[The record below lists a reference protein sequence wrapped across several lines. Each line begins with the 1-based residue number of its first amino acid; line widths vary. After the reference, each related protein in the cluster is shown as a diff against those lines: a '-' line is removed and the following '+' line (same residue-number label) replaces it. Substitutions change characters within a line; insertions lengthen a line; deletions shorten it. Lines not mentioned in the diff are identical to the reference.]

1 MRKEAR
7 EAPGSLLPAWLSG
20 GPVALSTIGLIVGTL
35 FFAASLSP
43 SLVPRTWTMQGVL
56 SGLSLAAG
64 YAAGV
69 ALRWCWSYLELP
81 VPSRRVQRVLLALAA
96 VACLIVAVTF
106 LRQASDW
113 QNSIRV
119 LMDMETVDTAR
130 PFRVAL
136 LALPL
141 FAGILMFSRAF
152 LFTFRVI
159 SARLHR
165 HIPRRISHGL
175 GVMLAVAL
183 FWSVID
189 GVLLA
194 ALMRGL
200 DTSFQQFD
208 ALMEPEVAAPD
219 DPTRTGSAA
228 SLVEWNT
235 LGRTGR
241 SFVSSG
247 PGVDTLRAFHGE
259 SVLKPIRVYVGLNSA
274 ENIRA
279 RARLAVEELER
290 TGAFQR
296 AVLVIATPT
305 GTGWLDPSAIDTL
318 EFLHRGDVATVA
330 LQYSYLP
337 SWLSLLS
344 EEEYGAES
352 ARALF
357 EAVYGRWSRLP
368 HETRPQLYL
377 HGLSLGALNS
387 ERSADLFDVI
397 ADPFHGALWSGPP
410 FRSQAWRTI
419 TASRE
424 ADSPA
429 WLPRFRDSS
438 IVRFTNQYHDLEVP
452 GARWGPIRIV
462 YLQYASD
469 PVTFF
474 EPRAFYRQPEWMA
487 PPRGPDV
494 SDSLRWYPVV
504 TMLQLAI
511 DVAAADEAPMG
522 FGHIYAPEHYIDAWL
537 AVTDPPDWNPAD
549 IARLKAWF
557 RTRSDRASAD
567 TPVSRP

>member
-7 EAPGSLLPAWLSG
+7 EAPVSLLPAWLSG

-43 SLVPRTWTMQGVL
+43 SLIPRTWHMQGVL

-64 YAAGV
+64 YATGV
-69 ALRWCWSYLELP
+69 ALRWCWAYLELP
-81 VPSRRVQRVLLALAA
+81 VPSRPAQRLLLALAA
-96 VACLIVAVTF
+96 LACLVVAVIF
-106 LRQASDW
+106 LRQASEW

-119 LMDMETVDTAR
+119 LMAIDTVDTAR
-130 PFRVAL
+130 PLRVAM

-141 FAGILMFSRAF
+141 FALILVFSRAF
-152 LFTFRVI
+152 LFTFRLI
-159 SARLHR
+159 SGRLHR
-165 HIPRRISHGL
+165 YVPRRISHGL
-175 GVMLAVAL
+175 GVVLAVAV

-194 ALMRGL
+194 GLMRAL
-200 DTSFQQFD
+200 DSSFQQFD
-208 ALMEPEVAAPD
+208 ALMEPEVAAPE
-219 DPTRTGSAA
+219 DPARTGSAA
-228 SLVEWNT
+228 SPVAWGT

-241 SFVSSG
+241 NFVSSG
-247 PGVDTLRAFHGE
+247 PSLAALQAFHGE
-259 SVLKPIRVYVGLNSA
+259 GVDKPIRVYIGLNSA
-274 ENIRA
+274 EDIQA
-279 RARLAVEELER
+279 RARLAVEELDR
-290 TGAFQR
+290 TGAFDR
-296 AVLVIATPT
+296 TVLVIATPT

-318 EFLHRGDVATVA
+318 EYLHRGRVATVA

-344 EEEYGAES
+344 EEDYGAES

-357 EAVYGRWSRLP
+357 EAIYGHWTQLP
-368 HETRPQLYL
+368 RDTRPRLYL

-419 TASRE
+419 TNSRE
-424 ADSPA
+424 PDSPA
-429 WLPRFRDSS
+429 WLPRFRDGS
-438 IVRFTNQYHDLEVP
+438 IVRFTHQHNALALP
-452 GARWGPIRIV
+452 GATWGPIRIV

-474 EPRAFYRQPEWMA
+474 EPQSFYRQPEWMQ

-494 SDSLRWYPVV
+494 SERLRWYPVV

-511 DVAAADEAPMG
+511 DIIAADEAPMG
-522 FGHIYAPEHYIDAWL
+522 FGHRYAPEHYIDAWL
-537 AVTDPPDWNPAD
+537 EVSEPPDWHPED
-549 IARLKAWF
+549 IERLKTWF
-557 RTRSDRASAD
+557 RTRSGHAPPDE
-567 TPVSRP
+567 TISRP

>member
-7 EAPGSLLPAWLSG
+7 ETPVSLLPAWLSG

-43 SLVPRTWTMQGVL
+43 SLVPRTWSMQGVL

-64 YAAGV
+64 YATGV
-69 ALRWCWSYLELP
+69 ALRWCWAYLELP
-81 VPSRRVQRVLLALAA
+81 VPSRPVQRLLLALAA
-96 VACLIVAVTF
+96 LVCLVVAVIF
-106 LRQASDW
+106 LRQASEW

-119 LMDMETVDTAR
+119 LMEMDTVDTAR
-130 PFRVAL
+130 PFRVAM

-141 FAGILMFSRAF
+141 FALILVFSRAF
-152 LFTFRVI
+152 LFTFRLI

-165 HIPRRISHGL
+165 YVPRRISHGL
-175 GVMLAVAL
+175 GVVLAVAL

-189 GVLLA
+189 GVLLT

-200 DTSFQQFD
+200 DSSFQQID

-219 DPTRTGSAA
+219 DPTRTGSIA
-228 SLVEWNT
+228 SPVAWST

-241 SFVSSG
+241 NFVSSG
-247 PGVDTLRAFHGE
+247 PSLEDLRAFHGAA
-259 SVLKPIRVYVGLNSA
+259 VRKPIRIYIGLNSA
-274 ENIRA
+274 DDIQT

-290 TGAFQR
+290 TGAFER

-318 EFLHRGDVATVA
+318 EYLHRGDVATVA

-344 EEEYGAES
+344 EENYGAES

-357 EAVYGRWSRLP
+357 EAVYGHWTQLP
-368 HETRPQLYL
+368 REARPRLYL

-424 ADSPA
+424 PGSPA
-429 WLPRFRDSS
+429 WLPRFRDGS
-438 IVRFTNQYHDLEVP
+438 IVRFTHQHNALDLP

-474 EPRAFYRQPEWMA
+474 EPQAFFRQPEWMQS
-487 PPRGPDV
+487 PRGPDV
-494 SDSLRWYPVV
+494 SERLRWYPVV

-511 DVAAADEAPMG
+511 DITAADEAPMG
-522 FGHIYAPEHYIDAWL
+522 FGHRYAPEHYIDAWL
-537 AVTDPPDWNPAD
+537 EVTAPPDWRAED
-549 IARLKAWF
+549 IDRLKAWF
-557 RTRSDRASAD
+557 YLRSGRG
-567 TPVSRP
+567 TPDATVSRP